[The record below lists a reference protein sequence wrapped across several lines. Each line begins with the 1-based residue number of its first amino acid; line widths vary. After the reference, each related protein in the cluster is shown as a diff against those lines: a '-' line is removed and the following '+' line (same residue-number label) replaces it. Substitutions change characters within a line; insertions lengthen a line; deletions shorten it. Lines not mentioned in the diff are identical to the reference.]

1 MNKGETLMGQ
11 QVLDPLERH
20 DFMAKDY
27 AKLRQHFIIFRQKFD
42 LFR

>member
-1 MNKGETLMGQ
+1 MNKRKTLMGRI
-11 QVLDPLERH
+11 LDPLERH
-20 DFMAKDY
+20 DFMAKDC